1 MSWSDHKDD
10 KSRFDGWREFLN
22 EGERVP
28 YKSIN
33 LDNPESF
40 KQSYRDVIRSR
51 VLGLPKGSSYRK
63 RISTT
68 VEGLDKKYG
77 DVSNEE
83 GKEYTL
89 SNLAMGLEQVNGEWK
104 RRRDEWR
111 LRRNLD
117 DLEDLHALL
126 HKELYPED
134 YKTYKAE
141 YEDLGG
147 AGYALKESQLQQIIR
162 EELTKILRE
171 GPTRPAPRKHPLR
184 GTADPHTQAFDD
196 FIEALKAG
204 AEIHGDALTP
214 TEEAIINATEPLL
227 NGVILSDDDRARLLG
242 TLEPLRNMIN
252 SGNFDNAHL
261 IDLAAEAHE
270 EMAKI
275 ENKAHLD
282 NFVDKVT
289 SEHTEMIRA
298 RQLLQGID
306 DIDYID
312 AVIERLG
319 GEVAPLQ
326 DETIAGEF
334 ERKIAWIM
342 DAMASKISTPRHER

>member
-40 KQSYRDVIRSR
+40 KQSYKDVIESR

-68 VEGLDKKYG
+68 VEGLDNEYG

-162 EELTKILRE
+162 EELDNVKEWIDDWDDL
-171 GPTRPAPRKHPLR
+171 PDPAGVERYDPLKP
-184 GTADPHTQAFDD
+184 A
-196 FIEALKAG
+196 I
-204 AEIHGDALTP
+204 DALAGD
-214 TEEAIINATEPLL
+214 EEELPDPERRLARDIDRLGVPEEVFPPGFGELELDIRRAIMN
-227 NGVILSDDDRARLLG
+227 SDEGSTFDEKTLEDFLKRARELIRDYPDREDMKRELIA
-242 TLEPLRNMIN
+242 MIS
-252 SGNFDNAHL
+252 SGFGSHWSNQ
-261 IDLAAEAHE
+261 I
-270 EMAKI
+270 
-275 ENKAHLD
+275 
-282 NFVDKVT
+282 
-289 SEHTEMIRA
+289 
-298 RQLLQGID
+298 
-306 DIDYID
+306 
-312 AVIERLG
+312 
-319 GEVAPLQ
+319 
-326 DETIAGEF
+326 
-334 ERKIAWIM
+334 
-342 DAMASKISTPRHER
+342 